1 MHIDKLLSLKNK
13 VAVIVGGAGKIG
25 LPISEALAE
34 AGAIVYIVS
43 SNEKS
48 YRNAVESLSKKGHS
62 VRGIKLDMSDENSV
76 RSVINLIKKQ
86 TKTPDILVNSACI
99 RPMKKFMDDSI
110 DNWDISMTTNARGS
124 FIINKLF
131 GNAMAEQGS
140 GSIINISSIYGV
152 VAPDMSIYEGS
163 NFETEPDYPFIKGGL
178 IMLSKYLASYY
189 AKKNVRVNVI
199 APGGLYNNQPEPF
212 LSKYKAKVPM
222 GRMAVEDDLKG
233 PALFLASDLSSYVTG
248 IVLPVDGGW
257 TST

>member
-1 MHIDKLLSLKNK
+1 MHIHKLLSLKNK

-34 AGAIVYIVS
+34 AGAIVYIAS

-48 YRNAVESLSKKGHS
+48 YMSAVESLSKKGHS
-62 VRGIKLDMSDENSV
+62 VRGIKLDMSDESSV
-76 RSVINLIKKQ
+76 KDVLSLIKKQ

-110 DNWDISMTTNARGS
+110 DNWDLSMTTNARGS
-124 FIINKLF
+124 FIINT
-131 GNAMAEQGS
+131 MAEQGS

-152 VAPDMSIYEGS
+152 VAPDMTIYEGS
-163 NFETEPDYPFIKGGL
+163 DFETEPDYPFIKGGL

-222 GRMAVEDDLKG
+222 GRMAVGDDLKG

-248 IVLPVDGGW
+248 TVLPVDGGW

>member
-1 MHIDKLLSLKNK
+1 
-13 VAVIVGGAGKIG
+13 
-25 LPISEALAE
+25 
-34 AGAIVYIVS
+34 
-43 SNEKS
+43 
-48 YRNAVESLSKKGHS
+48 
-62 VRGIKLDMSDENSV
+62 
-76 RSVINLIKKQ
+76 
-86 TKTPDILVNSACI
+86 
-99 RPMKKFMDDSI
+99 MDDSI
-110 DNWDISMTTNARGS
+110 DNWDLSMTTNARGS
-124 FIINKLF
+124 FIINRLF

-248 IVLPVDGGW
+248 TVLPVDGGW
-257 TST
+257 TSI